1 MAKDNS
7 RKLTTDEVN
16 ALMEGLSSGDITEQ
30 STGIGGNL
38 EVAPFTFG
46 TDDLSLMGD
55 YYALRLINER
65 FARFARSVFQPMLR
79 LQPRISSFPPEV
91 KSFDEYSSSLDSFMS
106 LSTYRLEE
114 LRGSL
119 LLVLSPTFI
128 SILTNAYYGG
138 NIEVLKT
145 NRQEFTA
152 TEERII
158 EMASD
163 GLMRELKTSWKDLTP
178 VNFTKMAREVNPQF
192 TTFVDASDLVIICS
206 FVVQLPGV
214 DAANFDILYPL
225 QTLKPIASLLRSRV
239 QSDIV
244 EDDTSWREKMEKAV
258 LEIPLKVN
266 ATLSEP
272 IVNFSKLLRLNVGN
286 TLQIPISDKIDV
298 YVEDIKMF
306 NGDLGEYKG
315 NSAINVKKK
324 NRNGVING

>member
-1 MAKDNS
+1 
-7 RKLTTDEVN
+7 
-16 ALMEGLSSGDITEQ
+16 
-30 STGIGGNL
+30 
-38 EVAPFTFG
+38 
-46 TDDLSLMGD
+46 MGD

-106 LSTYRLEE
+106 LSTYRIEE

-163 GLMRELKTSWKDLTP
+163 GLMRELKPSWKDLTP
-178 VNFTKMAREVNPQF
+178 VNFTKIGREVNPQF

-206 FVVQLPGV
+206 
-214 DAANFDILYPL
+214 ICCSI
-225 QTLKPIASLLRSRV
+225 TRSRCC
-239 QSDIV
+239 
-244 EDDTSWREKMEKAV
+244 K
-258 LEIPLKVN
+258 
-266 ATLSEP
+266 
-272 IVNFSKLLRLNVGN
+272 F
-286 TLQIPISDKIDV
+286 
-298 YVEDIKMF
+298 
-306 NGDLGEYKG
+306 
-315 NSAINVKKK
+315 
-324 NRNGVING
+324 

>member
-1 MAKDNS
+1 MANENS
-7 RKLTTDEVN
+7 RKLTSDEVN
-16 ALMEGLSSGDITEQ
+16 ALMEGLSTGDISGQ
-30 STGIGGNL
+30 SSGVGGDL
-38 EVAPFTFG
+38 DVAPFAFG

-91 KSFDEYSSSLDSFMS
+91 KSFDEYSSSLESFMS
-106 LSTYRLEE
+106 LTTYRIEE

-119 LLVLSPTFI
+119 LLVMSPTFI

-145 NRQEFTA
+145 NRTEFTA

-163 GLMRELKTSWKDLTP
+163 GMMRELKTSWKDLTP
-178 VNFTKMAREVNPQF
+178 VTFSKLAREVNPQF

-206 FVVQLPGV
+206 FVIQLPGV

-239 QSDIV
+239 QSDMI

-258 LEIPLKVN
+258 LEIPLKLN

-286 TLQIPISDKIDV
+286 TLEIPISDKIDV
-298 YVEDIKMF
+298 FVEDIRMF
-306 NGDLGEYKG
+306 NGDLGTYKG
-315 NSAINVKKK
+315 NSAINVKK
-324 NRNGVING
+324 RL

>member
-1 MAKDNS
+1 MSKENS

-16 ALMEGLSSGDITEQ
+16 ALMDGLATGEVQKSE
-30 STGIGGNL
+30 GIGNEL
-38 EVAPFTFG
+38 EVAPFNFG

-91 KSFDEYSSSLDSFMS
+91 KTFDEYSSSLESFMS
-106 LSTYRLEE
+106 LSTYRIEE

-119 LLVLSPTFI
+119 LMVFSPTFI

-145 NRQEFTA
+145 VRQEFTA

-158 EMASD
+158 EMVNE
-163 GLMRELKTSWKDLTP
+163 GLTRELKTSWKDLTP
-178 VNFTKMAREVNPQF
+178 INFSKLGREVNPQF

-239 QSDIV
+239 QSEVV
-244 EDDTSWREKMEKAV
+244 EDDISWREKLENAV
-258 LEIPLKVN
+258 LEIPLGVK
-266 ATLSEP
+266 ATLSQP
-272 IVNFSKLLRLNVGN
+272 IVNISRLLRLNVGE
-286 TLQIPISDKIDV
+286 TLEIPISDKLDV

-315 NSAINVKKK
+315 NSAINVNKKL
-324 NRNGVING
+324 

>member
-315 NSAINVKKK
+315 NSAINVKK
-324 NRNGVING
+324 RI

>member
-1 MAKDNS
+1 MANENS
-7 RKLTTDEVN
+7 RKLTSDEVN
-16 ALMEGLSSGDITEQ
+16 ALMEGLSSGDISQQ
-30 STGIGGNL
+30 SSGIGGNL
-38 EVAPFTFG
+38 EVSPFTFG
-46 TDDLSLMGD
+46 TDDLSLLGD

-91 KSFDEYSSSLDSFMS
+91 KSFDEYSSSLDTFMS
-106 LSTYRLEE
+106 LSTYRIEE

-178 VNFTKMAREVNPQF
+178 INFTKMAREVNPQF

-244 EDDTSWREKMEKAV
+244 EDDHSWRDKMENAI

-298 YVEDIKMF
+298 YVENIKMF

-315 NSAINVKKK
+315 NSAINVKK
-324 NRNGVING
+324 RI